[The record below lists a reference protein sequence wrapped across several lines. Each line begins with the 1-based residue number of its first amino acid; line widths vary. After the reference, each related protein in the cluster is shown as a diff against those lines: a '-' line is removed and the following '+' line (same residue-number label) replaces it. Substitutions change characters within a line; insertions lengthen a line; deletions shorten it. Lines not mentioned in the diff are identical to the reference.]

1 MSAASPLS
9 SSTLAAPVAQPQPS
23 AEMKKAAK
31 DFESMLIGQMLQ
43 PMFEALQTD
52 GMFGG
57 GAGEAMFRPMLI
69 EQYAQGI
76 GKAGGIGIS
85 DSIAREMMR
94 MQMGSTAQEAANGAA
109 G

>member
-1 MSAASPLS
+1 MADALSPLS
-9 SSTLAAPVAQPQPS
+9 LSTLAAPKPQP
-23 AEMKKAAK
+23 EPTPEVRKAAK
-31 DFESMLIGQMLQ
+31 EFEAMLIGQLMQ
-43 PMFEALQTD
+43 PMFSSLQTD

-57 GAGEAMFRPMLI
+57 GSGEEMFRPMLI

-76 GKAGGIGIS
+76 GKAGGIGLA

-94 MQMGSTAQEAANGAA
+94 LQAGATEAAHGAA